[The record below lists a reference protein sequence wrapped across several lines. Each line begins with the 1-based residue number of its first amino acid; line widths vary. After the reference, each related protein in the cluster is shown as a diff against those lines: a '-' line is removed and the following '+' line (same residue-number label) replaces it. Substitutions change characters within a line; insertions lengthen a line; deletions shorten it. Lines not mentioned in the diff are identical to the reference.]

1 MANCIFNGFENVTG
15 TISKHV
21 GRCRGGKKVVT
32 RVVAQ
37 VRNGKQK
44 IYFRQDAER
53 KTPLSQNEINARIR
67 FAEASQYCRSL
78 TQQQLD
84 EYNRQGKKTGF
95 KYGGKKYN
103 TLRGYIMARFYKKDL
118 C

>member
-15 TISKHV
+15 TICKHV
-21 GRCRGGKKVVT
+21 GRYRGKKVVT

-44 IYFRQDAER
+44 VYIRQDTER
-53 KTPLSQNEINARIR
+53 KTPLSQNEITARIR
-67 FAEASQYCRSL
+67 FAEASQYCRLLS
-78 TQQQLD
+78 QEKRD
-84 EYNRQGKKTGF
+84 EYMRQGKKTGF
-95 KYGGKKYN
+95 KYGCKKYN
-103 TLRGYIMARFYKKDL
+103 TLRGYIMARFYKNDL